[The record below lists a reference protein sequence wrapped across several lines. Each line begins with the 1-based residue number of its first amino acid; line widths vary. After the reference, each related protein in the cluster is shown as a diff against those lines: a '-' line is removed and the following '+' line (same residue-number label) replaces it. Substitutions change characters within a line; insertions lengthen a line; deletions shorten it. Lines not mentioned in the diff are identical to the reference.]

1 MVGDGRGE
9 HEVEGDTNCD
19 GEDDGM
25 AISIKNVVIHCCQWG
40 LISKLIF
47 RLFKVKILIFKI

>member
-19 GEDDGM
+19 GKGDGM
-25 AISIKNVVIHCCQWG
+25 AISIKNVVYSLLSRWSNIKYLG
-40 LISKLIF
+40 FSKSKF
-47 RLFKVKILIFKI
+47 